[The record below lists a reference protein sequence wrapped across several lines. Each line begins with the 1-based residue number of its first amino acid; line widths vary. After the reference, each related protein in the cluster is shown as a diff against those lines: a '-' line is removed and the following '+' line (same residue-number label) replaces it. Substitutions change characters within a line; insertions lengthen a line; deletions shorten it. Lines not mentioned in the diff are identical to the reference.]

1 MLLKVTDRDGHRVI
15 FFLLDQ
21 RQTFRGR
28 LRINVLFLVEDC
40 FVSAC
45 SFLLLS
51 AIFLLLSE
59 KTTLNNKTVNR
70 DKRSN
75 CLKIATN

>member
-28 LRINVLFLVEDC
+28 FRINVLFLVEDC
-40 FVSAC
+40 FVSA
-45 SFLLLS
+45 LLIS
-51 AIFLLLSE
+51 SVECDFSVVQRE
-59 KTTLNNKTVNR
+59 NNTK
-70 DKRSN
+70 
-75 CLKIATN
+75 